1 MADNI
6 DFALNDHFYD
16 FVDDWNYKF
25 YFLVGGYGSS
35 KSYHVAVKLIK
46 KLLEEKR
53 KALVVREVFDTIRDS
68 CYDLLQ
74 EVAEAM
80 GVDGYL
86 TFTSSPMQVK
96 FSNGS
101 RIIFKGMDKP
111 AKLKSLN
118 GVSIV
123 WIEECSEVKY
133 AGFKEILGRLRHPT
147 LSNHTNSQASE

>member
-74 EVAEAM
+74 EGRRSQVRRKSQQTKLSAGL
-80 GVDGYL
+80 GVIWNMPPMC
-86 TFTSSPMQVK
+86 TTVQEFT
-96 FSNGS
+96 
-101 RIIFKGMDKP
+101 
-111 AKLKSLN
+111 L
-118 GVSIV
+118 
-123 WIEECSEVKY
+123 
-133 AGFKEILGRLRHPT
+133 
-147 LSNHTNSQASE
+147 